1 MAVPALLAL
10 IAKLIDRSPNRVR
23 AHKCALDFLTAIV
36 AAILLVLAAQPTWA
50 HSRRESNATVT
61 GIAIPS
67 LTHGQMAVISDYRK
81 KILNLAATQ
90 STSQDAPFSRVLNF
104 ARIQFA
110 YCMWGL
116 VPYSVKD
123 EASPFNECSHA
134 YLAATKELLIKMSQE
149 NPANE
154 QVVELMTQIDMDMV
168 RNNTSLVLCQYSDES
183 FNTADVIKPDFRR
196 VALHPPSFAAFAGF
210 LVIIVGGFFVAA
222 RATRVSA
229 R

>member
-10 IAKLIDRSPNRVR
+10 IASSIARSTNRVR
-23 AHKCALDFLTAIV
+23 ARKCALDFFTAIV
-36 AAILLVLAAQPTWA
+36 ATILLVLAAQPTWA
-50 HSRRESNATVT
+50 HSRRESNAPVT

-67 LTHGQMAVISDYRK
+67 LTHGQMAVISAYRK
-81 KILNLAATQ
+81 KILNLAAEQ
-90 STSQDAPFSRVLNF
+90 STSQDAPFSRVLNY
-104 ARIQFA
+104 ARIQFS

-116 VPYSVKD
+116 VPYSIKD

-134 YLAATKELLIKMSQE
+134 YLAATKELLIKMSKE
-149 NPANE
+149 NPVDE
-154 QVVELMTQIDMDMV
+154 QVAALATLIDMEMV

-183 FNTADVIKPDFRR
+183 FSTADVIRPDFRR
-196 VALHPPSFAAFAGF
+196 VAFHPPSFAAFTAF
-210 LVIIVGGFFVAA
+210 LAIVVGGFFAAA